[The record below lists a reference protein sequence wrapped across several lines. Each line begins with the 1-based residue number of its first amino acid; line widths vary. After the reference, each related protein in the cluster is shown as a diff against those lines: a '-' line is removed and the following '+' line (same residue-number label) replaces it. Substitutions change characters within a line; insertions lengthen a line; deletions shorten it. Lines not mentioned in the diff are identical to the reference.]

1 MKKTTI
7 NSQVP
12 YVAIIITDNSKH
24 ILWVN
29 DDFTEISGYT
39 LDEIKGR
46 KPDFLQGKK
55 TKEETIQSIRKQL
68 HLGKPF
74 KNEVIN
80 YNKNGEEYTC
90 NIVIHPIHDSNN
102 KLTNFIAFEVDGD
115 KTDSS
120 KLSVMEPVAKYT
132 TNSLKHPEEIDL
144 YTKFITLV
152 ENQQL
157 YLNPDLK
164 LVEVAKALNSNTGYL
179 SRVINHQGGK
189 NFQNIIN
196 EYRVNAFK
204 EIVFTKD
211 LSTYTL
217 FAIANEC
224 GFKNKSTFYRVF
236 KQYTG
241 ESPKQ
246 FINQPPKGS
255 RAIAS

>member
-39 LDEIKGR
+39 LDEIEGK

-68 HLGKPF
+68 KLGKPF

-80 YNKNGEEYTC
+80 YRKNGEEYSC
-90 NIVIHPIHDSNN
+90 DLVIHPIHDSDN
-102 KLTNFIAFEVDGD
+102 KLTNFIAFEVDGA

-120 KLSVMEPVAKYT
+120 KLSVMEPVAKYNT
-132 TNSLKHPEEIDL
+132 KSLKHPEEIDL

-152 ENQQL
+152 ESQQL

-164 LVEVAKALNSNTGYL
+164 LVEVATALNSNTAYL
-179 SRVINHQGGK
+179 SRVINRQGGK

-196 EYRVNAFK
+196 EYRVKIFK
-204 EIVFTKD
+204 EVIFTKD
-211 LSTYTL
+211 LNTYTL

-236 KQYTG
+236 RGLTN

-246 FINQPPKGS
+246 FIDRLKNPQ
-255 RAIAS
+255 AAAS